1 MAETEDTNASLVRKR
16 FDAGRNSTR
25 REVRDY
31 WMNHAFIHGRQWIY
45 LNPNNGTV
53 QTLAMDPD
61 RVQVTANRLWPA
73 SRTIISK
80 VTQRDLVFE
89 VLPTAADD
97 ATVRGAAL
105 AEAVL
110 EDVHIG
116 HDWESL
122 RENLAW
128 ATWKGGT
135 AAICVDWD
143 PNAGSPITIPSA
155 LGGEPGGEPEER
167 EMQGDDP
174 VFEGDTV
181 ETLLTIAE
189 MVVEP
194 GVRDAE
200 KARWWVKVQALPPEQ
215 VQAQF
220 NLAKAPPADAT
231 AGDNPFAQR
240 NYNDGETTGNQIPD
254 LTLVLTYYERPNQ
267 LCKDGRV
274 IVVVDNKVVDG
285 PKKWPFPFKD
295 RLNFAICYETPVE
308 SRWTGETVVT
318 MARPMQVLYNLAQSS
333 ITEHIK
339 NAGNAR
345 MAVPQS
351 AIDLMD
357 NLSDIPGEMF
367 PYQDGMA
374 VPSWLSPPA
383 MPNWWLEQ
391 PDRIAMVLDDL
402 LGVHDVSRGV
412 TPSNIESGY
421 GLSILSEN
429 DNTPVGKMVKSQ
441 AACFAKVARLVL
453 ELYEDMVVAKR
464 PAVVVAPGQPPENHN
479 WSGADLEGQTR
490 AVIPIDTIIPRSRAA
505 MQQTA
510 DKMMQMKLIGSFEEY
525 AAIAELPGAR
535 SMVDRLKP
543 DVAKARR
550 ENAQM
555 ALAEVCVPADFD
567 DHAAHIQEHNVFRK
581 SVKFERLPSSV
592 QEMIAQHIQAHST
605 LAGEQAGSLH
615 AGAAISPM
623 AATIPRA
630 DGAPTLSAEQLP
642 PDALSPTAVPANAD
656 ALNADPAN
664 TGAATDASLQG
675 SPQGG
680 SPPASM

>member
-1 MAETEDTNASLVRKR
+1 MADAPEDTNASLVRKR
-16 FDAGRNSTR
+16 FDDGRKSTR
-25 REVRDY
+25 RETRDY
-31 WMNHAFIHGRQWIY
+31 WMNHAFIHGRQWIW
-45 LNPNNGTV
+45 LNPNSGTV
-53 QTLAMDPD
+53 QTLRMDPD

-73 SRTIISK
+73 SRTIVSK
-80 VTQRDLVFE
+80 VTQRDLTFE
-89 VLPTAADD
+89 VMPTAADD

-110 EDVHIG
+110 ADVHYA
-116 HDWESL
+116 HDWEAL
-122 RENLAW
+122 RENLTW

-143 PNAGSPITIPSA
+143 PNLGSPITIPSA
-155 LGGEPGGEPEER
+155 LGSEEPGEGEFP
-167 EMQGDDP
+167 GDDP

-194 GVRDAE
+194 GVRDAA

-220 NLAKAPPADAT
+220 NLPQKPPADAT

-240 NYNDGETTGNQIPD
+240 NYTDGETTGNETPE
-254 LTLVLTYYERPNQ
+254 LTLVLTYYERPNA
-267 LCKDGRV
+267 LCKKGRV
-274 IVVVDNKVVDG
+274 IVVVDNKTVDG
-285 PKKWPFPFKD
+285 PKEWPFPFKD
-295 RLNFAICYETPVE
+295 RLNLALCYETPVE

-351 AIDLMD
+351 AIDLID
-357 NLSDIPGEMF
+357 NLTDMPGEMF

-374 VPSWLSPPA
+374 PPSWLSPPA

-391 PDRIAMVLDDL
+391 PDRLAMVLDDL

-441 AACFAKVARLVL
+441 AKCFSQVASMVL

-464 PAVVVAPGQPPENHN
+464 PAIVSAPGQPPESHN

-490 AVIPIDTIIPRSRAA
+490 ATIPVDTIIPRSRAA

-555 ALAEVCVPADFD
+555 ALGEVCVPADFD
-567 DHAAHIQEHNVFRK
+567 DHAAHIAEHNVFRK
-581 SVKFERLPSSV
+581 SVKFERLPPAWRD
-592 QEMIAQHIQAHST
+592 MIAQHIQAHST

-642 PDALSPTAVPANAD
+642 PDALSPTAVPANAE
-656 ALNADPAN
+656 ALNAEGAP
-664 TGAATDASLQG
+664 TGALTDASLQG
-675 SPQGG
+675 SPSGG
-680 SPPASM
+680 TPPAGP

>member
-1 MAETEDTNASLVRKR
+1 MAEPEDTNASLVRKR
-16 FDAGRNSTR
+16 FDEGRKSTR

-97 ATVRGAAL
+97 ATVRGASL

-110 EDVHIG
+110 ADVHDG
-116 HDWESL
+116 HDWEAL
-122 RENLAW
+122 RERLAW

-143 PNAGSPITIPSA
+143 PNAGSPISIPSA
-155 LGGEPGGEPEER
+155 LGEETPDEPGEYEIS
-167 EMQGDDP
+167 GDDP

-181 ETLLTIAE
+181 ETLLTIPE

-194 GVRDAE
+194 GVREAE
-200 KARWWVKVQALPPEQ
+200 KARWWIKVQALPPEQ
-215 VQAQF
+215 VQSQF
-220 NLAKAPPADAT
+220 HLAKKPPADAN

-240 NYNDGETTGNQIPD
+240 NYSDGESTGNTTPE
-254 LTLVLTYYERPNQ
+254 LTLVLTYYERPNA
-267 LCKDGRV
+267 LCKKGKV
-274 IVVVDNKVVDG
+274 IVVVDNKTVDG
-285 PKKWPFPFKD
+285 PKEWPFPFKD
-295 RLNFAICYETPVE
+295 RLNFALCYETPVE

-351 AIDLMD
+351 AIELMD

-367 PYQDGMA
+367 AYMDGTTP
-374 VPSWLSPPA
+374 PSWLSPPA

-391 PDRIAMVLDDL
+391 PDRIAQVLDDL

-441 AACFAKVARLVL
+441 AACFAKVGRLVL
-453 ELYEDMVVAKR
+453 ELYEDMVKAKR
-464 PAVVVAPGQPPENHN
+464 PAVVVAPGQPPESHN

-510 DKMMQMKLIGSFEEY
+510 DKMMQMQLITSFEEY

-550 ENAQM
+550 ENAEM
-555 ALAEVCVPADFD
+555 ALGDVCVPADFD
-567 DHAAHIQEHNVFRK
+567 DHAAHIAEHNVFRK
-581 SVKFERLPSSV
+581 SVKYERLPREV
-592 QEMIAQHIQAHST
+592 QDMIRTHIEAHST
-605 LAGEQAGSLH
+605 LAGEAAGKAH
-615 AGAAISPM
+615 AGLAISPM
-623 AATIPRA
+623 TATIPQA
-630 DGAPTLSAEQLP
+630 TGAPSLTPDQLP
-642 PDALSPTAVPANAD
+642 AGALDPTAI
-656 ALNADPAN
+656 PAN
-664 TGAATDASLQG
+664 TEGMQAPADAAAAEGSL
-675 SPQGG
+675 GG
-680 SPPASM
+680 SPVGGTPPAGP